1 MALLWETT
9 AATMRQMAVTETV
22 GRRSVIFW
30 VYLPKNLLIR
40 RPRPMGIRTTWMMDR
55 NIDFTSTLTVV
66 RR

>member
-1 MALLWETT
+1 
-9 AATMRQMAVTETV
+9 MRQMAVTETV

-66 RR
+66 RK